1 MCNCGRGGERV
12 NLTKCGRSVL
22 GVLVDPRRNLRRIQ
36 TDESGWVPGL
46 LVLLGAVFLGLA
58 TVPKQLRLLS
68 EALPVVTDP
77 LLSAQHVAI
86 RGGLSRL
93 VFLDRLVPTPTLL
106 LAGIILGLVADSFLS
121 LPRERRWTVWATI
134 GLGLAP
140 ILVGLLGELALTYVV
155 KIEALTPG
163 EALTLPHRFKTGPLL
178 FWWSDEPASRWL
190 EVVDPRVNLISC
202 WTVGL
207 WAIGLQ
213 AVDDPSRLQAWHV
226 LAPLFC
232 LGLAGTITWASGQ
245 FIVAIILGMG

>member
-1 MCNCGRGGERV
+1 M

-22 GVLVDPRRNLRRIQ
+22 GVLVDPLRNFRRIQ
-36 TDESGWVPGL
+36 TDESWWVPGV
-46 LVLLGAVFLGLA
+46 LVLLGAALLGLA

-68 EALPVVTDP
+68 EALPGVSDV
-77 LLSAQHVAI
+77 LLSAQHAAI

-106 LAGIILGLVADSFLS
+106 VAGIILGLVADSLLS

-140 ILVGLLGELALTYVV
+140 IVVGRVGELVLTYLVQ
-155 KIEALTPG
+155 ADAMTPG
-163 EALTLPHRFKTGPLL
+163 HALTLPHRFKTGPLL
-178 FWWSDEPASRWL
+178 FWWSDKPASRWL
-190 EVVDPRVNLISC
+190 EVVDQRFNLISF
-202 WTVGL
+202 WTVGV

-213 AVDDPSRLQAWHV
+213 VVDESSQLQAWHV
-226 LAPLFC
+226 LAPVFC
-232 LGLAGTITWASGQ
+232 LGLAGTITWASGP